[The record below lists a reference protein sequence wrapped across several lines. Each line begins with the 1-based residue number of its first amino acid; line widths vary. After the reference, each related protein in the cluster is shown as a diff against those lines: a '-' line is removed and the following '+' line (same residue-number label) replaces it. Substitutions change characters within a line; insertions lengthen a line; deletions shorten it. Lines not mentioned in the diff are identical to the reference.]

1 VVEIQVQLTS
11 ATLAC
16 QTALLDLINACIQEL
31 KRCTTAV
38 GTVSKIQMSL
48 SFYADVWS
56 SGFTLKEKNLG
67 NFCDSAVLILHIL
80 P

>member
-1 VVEIQVQLTS
+1 MVEIQVQLTS

-38 GTVSKIQMSL
+38 RSSILRDVNVCTQAFRYAPLLYMKNEKIL
-48 SFYADVWS
+48 CF
-56 SGFTLKEKNLG
+56 
-67 NFCDSAVLILHIL
+67 
-80 P
+80 